1 MDKIKALNLIG
12 MAYRARK
19 VVNGYDSVMA
29 CVTSSKAKIVIVSND
44 ASSKT
49 IEAFSKKCHFYNVPV
64 CNKFTTE
71 ELSKAVGKGL
81 CKIIAIIDSGFV
93 KSLDK
98 LLSEV

>member
-29 CVTSSKAKIVIVSND
+29 CITSSKAKIVIVSND

-49 IEAFSKKCHFYNVPV
+49 IESFS
-64 CNKFTTE
+64 
-71 ELSKAVGKGL
+71 
-81 CKIIAIIDSGFV
+81 I
-93 KSLDK
+93 
-98 LLSEV
+98 